1 MDGFHRRKEERKNPG
16 RGKYILY
23 DSIYIKFKDRQNCA
37 VVKNIRIVVT
47 FGGALTRMS
56 RKEILRVTKT
66 SFNLIGMWDA
76 QVFAFGKTH

>member
-1 MDGFHRRKEERKNPG
+1 MWLTYKVEQKQADTKQH
-16 RGKYILY
+16 ILY

-47 FGGALTRMS
+47 FGGGLTRMS